1 MKKKRKILLEKIR
14 QNKERLEEDLKNFL
28 AGLPEKKGYEA
39 HVDLFQV
46 LKYWKTTKM
55 PMEMDLT
62 IITNYG
68 TSICRMLDSDR
79 KISVGLALL
88 YAFINNRIS
97 DERKNKKLKDLPDN
111 LMKEITDFELLL
123 KKFLLL

>member
-1 MKKKRKILLEKIR
+1 
-14 QNKERLEEDLKNFL
+14 
-28 AGLPEKKGYEA
+28 
-39 HVDLFQV
+39 
-46 LKYWKTTKM
+46 M

>member
-39 HVDLFQV
+39 YVDLFQV